1 MNKFSKKI
9 IITNIIKLI
18 FILFWFLFII
28 DISIIE
34 DIEGDFNKYKIL
46 LLIDGIVFVVGIV
59 IAVIY
64 SCLYYKTAGYMITND
79 EIKCQKG
86 VIFKRTSIIKR
97 EKINAINTKQTLV
110 DRIFGVKQILVDS
123 GSTNTAFRAEFFV
136 VLDNKDAD
144 LLYKKIKLLKD
155 TKEDISDNNEDI
167 ENNDITTANMEYNYS
182 FSSKGKFFYSLSNAI
197 VIFVLLFILIIIAL
211 SALVVAKLTVKFD
224 SFWSVILFIIAGWIM
239 LSAFSSIVSVISVFF
254 RYHNFKIKK
263 GEKSLELSY
272 GLFTK
277 YDNSLEYSK
286 IRGVSVYQNLLS
298 RLFGYATIYINVIG
312 YSDANN
318 QDNKNSVATPGILI
332 PLCKIEDVN
341 THINNLIGDYNVLE
355 GEVKSPSVIPYL
367 TWSSLIATLIMVIPT
382 IILIFVS
389 RVYEKAIYGFIIVG
403 AIYFVYELMIL
414 LGGIMAKK
422 TNSVSV
428 LEDKISIHT
437 GAFSKKI
444 VVVFKKNIIAIEDVS
459 TPLRRRKG
467 IFSYII
473 HYHNNSTMNTIKV
486 LNVSKESMDHLIK
499 MIDINPLFIKTNIN

>member
-1 MNKFSKKI
+1 MNRFSKKI
-9 IITNIIKLI
+9 IASNIIKGVFL
-18 FILFWFLFII
+18 LFWFLLFLDFTIM
-28 DISIIE
+28 E
-34 DIEGDFNKYKIL
+34 DIEGDFNKYKLL
-46 LLIDGIVFVVGIV
+46 LLIDVVVFVVGII
-59 IAVIY
+59 IAAIY
-64 SCLYYKTAGYMITND
+64 SSLYYKTAGYIITND

-110 DRIFGVKQILVDS
+110 DRILKIKQILVDS
-123 GSTNTAFRAEFFV
+123 GSTNTAFKAEFSV

-144 LLYKKIKLLKD
+144 LIYKKIKILKD
-155 TKEDISDNNEDI
+155 TKEDISDNNEEI
-167 ENNDITTANMEYNYS
+167 ENNVNNMTTLEYNYS
-182 FSSKGKFFYSLSNAI
+182 FSSKGKFFYSLSSAL
-197 VIFVLLFILIIIAL
+197 VVFFSLFILIIIAF

-224 SFWSVILFIIAGWIM
+224 LFWSVILFIIAGWIM
-239 LSAFSSIVSVISVFF
+239 LGAFSSIVSVIAVFF

-272 GLFTK
+272 GLFTR

-312 YSDANN
+312 YSDTNN

-332 PLCKIEDVN
+332 PLCKKEDVN
-341 THINNLIGDYNVLE
+341 KHINNLIGDYSVLE

-367 TWSSLIATLIMVIPT
+367 TWSSLIATLIMIIPS
-382 IILIFVS
+382 IILVFVS
-389 RVYEKAIYGFIIVG
+389 KVYEKAIYGFIIVG
-403 AIYFVYELMIL
+403 AIYFVYELLIL
-414 LGGIMAKK
+414 LNGIMAKK

-428 LEDKISIHT
+428 SDDKISIST
-437 GAFSKKI
+437 GAIHKKI

-486 LNVSKESMDHLIK
+486 LNVSKESMGHLIK
-499 MIDINPLFIKTNIN
+499 MINVNPLFIKTNIN